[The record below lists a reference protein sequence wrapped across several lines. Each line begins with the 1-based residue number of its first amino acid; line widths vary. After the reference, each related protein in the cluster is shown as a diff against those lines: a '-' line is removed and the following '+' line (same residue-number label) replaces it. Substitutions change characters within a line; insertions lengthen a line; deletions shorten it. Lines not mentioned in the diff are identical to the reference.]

1 MINRD
6 AAIGAAAGLTVTFIW
21 SGWLVLN
28 RLAAS
33 QDLTAWDIIALRF
46 TIASLALLPVFIL
59 RNPFKRLGWRKS
71 FALAILG
78 PAIPY
83 SALTIYGLEF
93 APAAHAGVVSN
104 GLMPAMTA
112 ALTFLAVRQAPNR
125 MRWIGLILITVGVAA
140 VGWSDIGRA
149 DLVGAWRGHIL
160 FAIAALLLAGYITLC
175 AQWGVRALDAAVTV
189 AFFNVVAILPL
200 WLLGVFPSGFATAPM
215 GDILLQGLYQGLGP
229 GVIGI
234 ILMTVSITRLGAPTA
249 GALTALVP
257 GVTAVAALILLG
269 EPITVFE
276 GLGVALTVSG
286 IMLSALAGTGKR
298 SPPTG

>member
-46 TIASLALLPVFIL
+46 MIASLALAPFFIL
-59 RNPFKRLGWRKS
+59 RNPLKRLGWRKS
-71 FALAILG
+71 LALAVLG
-78 PAIPY
+78 PAAPY

-93 APAAHAGVVSN
+93 APAAHAAVVAN

-112 ALTFLAVRQAPNR
+112 ALAFLAAGAAPNR
-125 MRWIGLILITVGVAA
+125 MRWIGLALITIGVAA
-140 VGWSDIGRA
+140 VGWADIGRA
-149 DLVGAWRGHIL
+149 DLVGAWRGHLL
-160 FAIAALLLAGYITLC
+160 FALAALLLAGYITLC
-175 AQWGVRALDAAVTV
+175 ARWSVQAVDAAVMV
-189 AFFNVVAILPL
+189 AFFNVIGVAPF
-200 WLLGVFPSGFATAPM
+200 WLMGLLPSGFATAPWSE
-215 GDILLQGLYQGLGP
+215 ILLQGLYQGLGP

-234 ILMTVSITRLGAPTA
+234 ILMTISITRLGAPMA

-286 IMLSALAGTGKR
+286 IMLSALAGTGR
-298 SPPTG
+298 RAPTG